1 MNLWCL
7 SSIFSLEFTL
17 MYDIFKIFW
26 RCSTICCCI
35 NYIPILLFTKF
46 WIYLVMNG
54 VSREFVN
61 MLIVFIVF
69 IDSVGCSLLFIICVK
84 YILVLSRIVER
95 FFIEII
101 ENSQFIEY
109 FYWSTAK
116 KYVYVLLSE
125 LCIFNSTGVYYDC
138 CICDY
143 IYLRGN

>member
-84 YILVLSRIVER
+84 YILGSFSYCWKIFHRDYREFPVHWIFLL
-95 FFIEII
+95 
-101 ENSQFIEY
+101 
-109 FYWSTAK
+109 
-116 KYVYVLLSE
+116 KYRQK
-125 LCIFNSTGVYYDC
+125 I
-138 CICDY
+138 CIC
-143 IYLRGN
+143 ITFRIMHLQ